1 MYSNEQTFQEVQAE
15 SKEMNSQ
22 VLDIVGLFFGM
33 AFCFLVVVALFAVFY
48 RRAKLGT
55 TGLALERKYVDK
67 LCEQEGYEPKPPPYK
82 KSQSRANQSITL
94 NFT

>member
-1 MYSNEQTFQEVQAE
+1 MYSNEQTFQQVQAE
-15 SKEMNSQ
+15 SRDMDTQ

-33 AFCFLVVVALFAVFY
+33 AFCFLIVVALFAVFY

-67 LCEQEGYEPKPPPYK
+67 LCEQEGYGPKPPPYK
-82 KSQSRANQSITL
+82 KSQGGADESITL
-94 NFT
+94 RFI